1 MKKLVAIAVIG
12 LAFGLAQA
20 QNVTKK
26 DFAAVCPLDLPGVSA
41 KATPTA
47 TGVDV
52 VFATTVK
59 SAIPD
64 LQGRIGLLSD
74 LLNRAVAQPA
84 GGAQRAGVKF
94 SAKGEA
100 TPDGGRLLLT
110 PVDKADLEKLQT
122 NVAGKVGAM
131 NAEKTCYVL
140 ANVN

>member
-1 MKKLVAIAVIG
+1 MRKLVCIAAMVLASG
-12 LAFGLAQA
+12 LAYG
-20 QNVTKK
+20 QNVTEK

-47 TGVDV
+47 DGVDV

-59 SAIPD
+59 NAIPD

-74 LLNRAVAQPA
+74 LLNRAVAEPQARTP
-84 GGAQRAGVKF
+84 RAAVKF
-94 SAKGEA
+94 SSRGEA

-110 PVDKADLEKLQT
+110 PADKADLEKLQA
-122 NVAGKVGAM
+122 NVAGKIGTM
-131 NAEKTCYVL
+131 NAEKTCYLL